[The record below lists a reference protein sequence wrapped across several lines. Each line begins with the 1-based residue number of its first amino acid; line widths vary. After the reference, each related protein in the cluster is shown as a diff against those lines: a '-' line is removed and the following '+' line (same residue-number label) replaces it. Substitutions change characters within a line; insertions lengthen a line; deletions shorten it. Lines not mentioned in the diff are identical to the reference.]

1 MQWRAMPC
9 SLQVCRLHAC
19 NTTQSCWVDL
29 KLDSIYGTFT
39 SCYYTAHHLDILQG
53 ECVLAAC
60 SIILSLM
67 LLIISNNCL
76 RAERQSSHLFRWHI
90 KACWRAVPDSNVY
103 TKLCDVPTG
112 HWKHCRLFNGAV
124 YWWQPT
130 VSLPLYDSE
139 LGKISFSWKDG
150 GSTRRRYHLLLC
162 TLVPHSVPWC
172 TQVTGQHNLSVHV
185 KSRSADKLVEVG
197 SKIALIYCVI
207 TEFCCGTDMP
217 WLSVSGFLCMVNNNE
232 AVRSQ
237 KQADR
242 SDVTGGVM
250 CVVAYLM

>member
-90 KACWRAVPDSNVY
+90 KAYWRAVPDSNVY

-124 YWWQPT
+124 YWWQAT

-139 LGKISFSWKDG
+139 LKRWRKRKEKVSF
-150 GSTRRRYHLLLC
+150 
-162 TLVPHSVPWC
+162 
-172 TQVTGQHNLSVHV
+172 
-185 KSRSADKLVEVG
+185 
-197 SKIALIYCVI
+197 IALHIGSS
-207 TEFCCGTDMP
+207 FR
-217 WLSVSGFLCMVNNNE
+217 SVMYTSHGATQPLC
-232 AVRSQ
+232 AH
-237 KQADR
+237 
-242 SDVTGGVM
+242 
-250 CVVAYLM
+250 